1 MGRMTTF
8 ERLSDVSHLGIAEFP
23 ILTKRVRALGE
34 YPDSIR
40 SSLNSPKNLALHN
53 AGNRDLIRGAVI
65 AGVGVLS
72 GTTTPFEAP
81 EFAWIAA
88 IAVGAL
94 FLAIG
99 IREKAPLANAVVEAE
114 QLRNQL
120 EGSDGFLWRFR
131 TLLEYRDA
139 DGPIHIHVALMES
152 CKASKAG
159 TRRLSRL
166 QLLHYWHFVSMVQS
180 YLEMADGGL
189 HDERLDPY

>member
-8 ERLSDVSHLGIAEFP
+8 KRLSEVSHLGIAEFH
-23 ILTKRVRALGE
+23 ILTKRVRDLE
-34 YPDSIR
+34 EFPNPIR
-40 SSLNSPKNLALHN
+40 SSLNSPKNLALHK
-53 AGNRDLIRGAVI
+53 AGNKDLVRGSVI
-65 AGVGVLS
+65 AAVGFLS
-72 GTTTPFEAP
+72 TKTPIGAP

-94 FLAIG
+94 FLATG
-99 IREKAPLANAVVEAE
+99 VREKLPLAAAVTKAAR
-114 QLRNQL
+114 LRNQL

-131 TLLEYRDA
+131 TLLEYRDS

-152 CKASKAG
+152 CKASKLG
-159 TRRLSRL
+159 TTRLSRL
-166 QLLHYWHFVSMVQS
+166 QLLHYWHFVSIVQS

>member
-8 ERLSDVSHLGIAEFP
+8 KRLSEVSHLGIAEFH
-23 ILTKRVRALGE
+23 ILTKRVRDLGE

-40 SSLNSPKNLALHN
+40 SSLLRPKNLALHK

-65 AGVGVLS
+65 AGVGFLS
-72 GTTTPFEAP
+72 GTTPIEVP
-81 EFAWIAA
+81 ELIWITA
-88 IAVGAL
+88 IVVGVV
-94 FLAIG
+94 FLVIG
-99 IREKAPLANAVVEAE
+99 VREKAPLAKAVISAE
-114 QLRNQL
+114 RLRHQL
-120 EGSDGFLWRFR
+120 ECTDGFLWRFQ

-139 DGPIHIHVALMES
+139 DGPIHIHVALMDA
-152 CKASKAG
+152 CKASKVG